1 MNGLLFSPSPSS
13 LTQVRVWWVDGHIS
27 MCWPQDLYKCGEYDS
42 EDGEL
47 WEETN
52 SEASWETESE
62 DTVPGEGYVP
72 LCFFVVFY
80 IFFFLAVCISYAF
93 I

>member
-1 MNGLLFSPSPSS
+1 MDVMFSKFLSK
-13 LTQVRVWWVDGHIS
+13 TRIIFQVKVWWVDGHIS

-62 DTVPGEGYVP
+62 DTVAGEGYVFLFP
-72 LCFFVVFY
+72 FNLLYCF
-80 IFFFLAVCISYAF
+80 A
-93 I
+93 

>member
-1 MNGLLFSPSPSS
+1 MQILNNILLSPSS
-13 LTQVRVWWVDGHIS
+13 LKVRVWWVDGHIS
-27 MCWPQDLYKCGEYDS
+27 MCWPQDLYKVGEYDS

-62 DTVPGEGYVP
+62 DTIAGEGYV
-72 LCFFVVFY
+72 
-80 IFFFLAVCISYAF
+80 
-93 I
+93 

>member
-1 MNGLLFSPSPSS
+1 MK
-13 LTQVRVWWVDGHIS
+13 VWWVDGHIS

-62 DTVPGEGYVP
+62 DTVAGEGYVS
-72 LCFFVVFY
+72 L
-80 IFFFLAVCISYAF
+80 
-93 I
+93 